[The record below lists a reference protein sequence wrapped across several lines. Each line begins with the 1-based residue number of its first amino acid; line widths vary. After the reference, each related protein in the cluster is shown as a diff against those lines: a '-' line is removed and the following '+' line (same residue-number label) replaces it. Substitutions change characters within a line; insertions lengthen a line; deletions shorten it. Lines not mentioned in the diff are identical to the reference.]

1 MFCFG
6 PMGFQIQKK
15 EEKEEEK
22 ETEKKDE
29 GVLKSCVK
37 LILEGEEVKVNA
49 NIYSSHFILVIGVHD
64 QLSSHSIDSKDIT
77 FCHVMSCHV
86 MSCHVMSCHVMS
98 CHVMSCHVMS
108 CHVTLR
114 YTIQCNNLT
123 VCGNVH
129 VCAGGDTEHTQWV
142 AALTSYS
149 SFLQDITQPT
159 PSPSRLRG

>member
-86 MSCHVMSCHVMS
+86 MSCHVMSCHV
-98 CHVMSCHVMS
+98 
-108 CHVTLR
+108 TLR